1 VLNEKLIYQFLK
13 IVVVHKSNS
22 ELLFIKSPDKSI

>member
-1 VLNEKLIYQFLK
+1 MIPTEALCVLIEKLIYQFLE

-22 ELLFIKSPDKSI
+22 ELNL